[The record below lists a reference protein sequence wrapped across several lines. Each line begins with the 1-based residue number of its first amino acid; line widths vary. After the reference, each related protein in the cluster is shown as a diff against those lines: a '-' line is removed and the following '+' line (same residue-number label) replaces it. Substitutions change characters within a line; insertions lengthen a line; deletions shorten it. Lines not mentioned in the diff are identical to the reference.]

1 MLCHGT
7 DPQHQYANKFAPTHT
22 LRTIRRATAY
32 YKLSVTES
40 LQAAKALALRAVPP
54 QGTRMETTYLELLE
68 VARLLRERALSVHEL
83 VSAQL
88 ARIERL
94 DP

>member
-1 MLCHGT
+1 
-7 DPQHQYANKFAPTHT
+7 
-22 LRTIRRATAY
+22 
-32 YKLSVTES
+32 
-40 LQAAKALALRAVPP
+40 
-54 QGTRMETTYLELLE
+54 METTYLELLE